1 MLGGIDRD
9 VLLIDET
16 LATGDEAFRDKCTR
30 TIRSLAEQGRT
41 IIFASHDAALVAKIC
56 ERCLYLEVGRF
67 LDEGPV
73 DYIVTRYKVRPR

>member
-41 IIFASHDAALVAKIC
+41 IIFVSHDAALVAKIC